1 MILSC
6 IPKEII
12 PRDKLEVVFML
23 KPSMLDVV
31 FMLKPSMKLQLIY
44 SSCSP
49 NFAKGLNFLL
59 SME

>member
-1 MILSC
+1 
-6 IPKEII
+6 
-12 PRDKLEVVFML
+12 
-23 KPSMLDVV
+23 
-31 FMLKPSMKLQLIY
+31 MLKPSMKLQLIY